1 MVPTNVLT
9 AKFIPFNELFKHAD
23 VIVNDGG
30 YGTIQQAFSAGVPMV
45 LACMSEDKPEACAR
59 AAWTGA
65 AINLATN
72 QPTPSQ
78 VRAAVEKVLDMP
90 RYKARALELQR
101 QYLKTDCF
109 GDSRYHQ

>member
-1 MVPTNVLT
+1 
-9 AKFIPFNELFKHAD
+9 
-23 VIVNDGG
+23 
-30 YGTIQQAFSAGVPMV
+30 MV
-45 LACMSEDKPEACAR
+45 LAGMSEDKPEACAR

-78 VRAAVEKVLDMP
+78 VRAAVEKVLDTP
-90 RYKARALELQR
+90 RYKARALELQK

-109 GDSRYHQ
+109 GNIAATINELALAARKRNTGYRHHFRRAPGEN